1 MPRLASPTFNRVM
14 IWSLVLSS
22 SRISRSHAW
31 RSSRLSQDVSNGS
44 TGSCTVVQLAF
55 STDAGGFE
63 QDASMMYFPLC
74 FQLLGLDG
82 SQARLTGLAT
92 GLPCRDSRQQVLLPL

>member
-1 MPRLASPTFNRVM
+1 MPRLASPTFNSVM

-31 RSSRLSQDVSNGS
+31 RSSRLSQDLSKGS

-55 STDAGGFE
+55 SRHAGGCE
-63 QDASMMYFPLC
+63 QDVSVMHFPLGLY
-74 FQLLGLDG
+74 LLGCDG
-82 SQARLTGLAT
+82 RPARIIRLAQGLH
-92 GLPCRDSRQQVLLPL
+92 CRNSFQH